1 MERRS
6 GRQIEAMAAEQAEVV
21 GQNVAVER
29 LTELRAE
36 NAATNS
42 SGEAAEDGAR
52 HGTEGDADRAGESTD
67 SCASLTTS
75 QGSTN
80 ATSNTTDSADGRAG
94 FHGVMEGSD
103 FGGVT
108 ARALQ

>member
-1 MERRS
+1 M
-6 GRQIEAMAAEQAEVV
+6 

-36 NAATNS
+36 NAATHAA
-42 SGEAAEDGAR
+42 GEAAEDGAR

-75 QGSTN
+75 EGSAD
-80 ATSNTTDSADGRAG
+80 ATSNTTDSADSSAG
-94 FHGVMEGSD
+94 FHGVMERSD

>member
-1 MERRS
+1 MT
-6 GRQIEAMAAEQAEVV
+6 AEQAEVV

-42 SGEAAEDGAR
+42 AGQTSEDGTR
-52 HGTEGDADRAGESTD
+52 YGTEGYADRASESTD
-67 SCASLTTS
+67 SCASLAAR
-75 QGSTN
+75 QGCTN
-80 ATSNTTDSADGRAG
+80 AASNTAYGADGRAG
-94 FHGVMEGSD
+94 FHGVMERSD

-108 ARALQ
+108 TRALQ